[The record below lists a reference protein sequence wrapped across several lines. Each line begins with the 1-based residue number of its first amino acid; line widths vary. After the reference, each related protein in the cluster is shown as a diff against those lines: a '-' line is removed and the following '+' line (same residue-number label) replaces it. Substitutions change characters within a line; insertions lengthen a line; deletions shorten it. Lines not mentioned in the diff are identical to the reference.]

1 MMQLS
6 KRIPARTKTVKFRWC
21 TKNFARMSDKYRRVR
36 AKYCS
41 KRSPMDSCFWC
52 GYKFENGE
60 MMALASPEKGTNK
73 VLCQKCVDVLESGNI
88 LKEKEK

>member
-1 MMQLS
+1 
-6 KRIPARTKTVKFRWC
+6 
-21 TKNFARMSDKYRRVR
+21 
-36 AKYCS
+36 
-41 KRSPMDSCFWC
+41 MDSCFWC